1 MIEIAYWAFALIATA
16 VYAVVRFL
24 IYLKKR
30 KFEVG
35 HELKCF
41 GFFAY
46 ILLLSRGVC
55 FPWHSLDGRAVRA
68 VIDFDLMF
76 PPNINLKPFT
86 FVNDFYPGWFIN
98 VFGNIILF
106 IPVGIFFPWLTKR
119 INSFAKTVLAGFGF
133 TMIIETLQLFL
144 YDRCSDVDD
153 LILNTLGAT
162 IGAGI
167 YFLGRKAFSQR
178 KQK

>member
-1 MIEIAYWAFALIATA
+1 MEITFWAFALITTA
-16 VYAVVRFL
+16 AYAAVRFL

-30 KFEVG
+30 KFEIR

-41 GFFAY
+41 SFFAY

-55 FPWHSLDGRAVRA
+55 FPWRSVDGRAVRA
-68 VIDFDLMF
+68 VIDPDLMF
-76 PPNINLKPFT
+76 PPNINLRPFT
-86 FVNDFYPGWFIN
+86 FVNDFYPGWFVN
-98 VFGNIILF
+98 VFGNIVLF
-106 IPVGIFFPWLTKR
+106 IPVGIFFPWLTKS

-133 TMIIETLQLFL
+133 TLVIETLQLFL

-167 YFLGRKAFSQR
+167 YFLGRKAALNR
-178 KQK
+178 KQN